1 MSSPG
6 DRARGGALPAHSDAH
21 GTQGVQWG
29 GRQVL
34 HNTTTSKHSRTVM
47 EEIVLQGRA
56 ELCGGGLPPAH
67 SHLVPGRGG
76 ETGGSLLVRE
86 NR

>member
-1 MSSPG
+1 
-6 DRARGGALPAHSDAH
+6 
-21 GTQGVQWG
+21 
-29 GRQVL
+29 
-34 HNTTTSKHSRTVM
+34 M

-67 SHLVPGRGG
+67 PHLVPGRGG

-86 NR
+86 NRLHLVNSWLESLFLVFQQEPGLMVSHDMCLGL